1 MPITLLPVNPIQS
14 LEITSETQMQQFG
27 EKLAPHL
34 QIGDLIILEGPLGAG
49 KTRLAQSIGK
59 GLLVKNE
66 ITSPTFVIAKNYLGR
81 TPFIHADAYRLL
93 DSPIGGLQ
101 DLDLDVENSVTVVE
115 WGSDFAAQLNDQ
127 YLLITILIVEESK
140 RELTVSS
147 VGDRWRS
154 FKL

>member
-1 MPITLLPVNPIQS
+1 VNPIQS
-14 LEITSETQMQQFG
+14 AEISSEAQMQLFG
-27 EKLAPHL
+27 LKLAPHL

-59 GLLVKNE
+59 GLLVKSE

-101 DLDLDVENSVTVVE
+101 DLDLDTENSVTVVE
-115 WGSDFAAQLNDQ
+115 WGKDFAAQLNDQ
-127 YLLITILIVEESK
+127 YLLITISIIDDSK
-140 RELTVSS
+140 RQLAISS
-147 VGDRWRS
+147 VGERW
-154 FKL
+154 KNLNL

>member
-1 MPITLLPVNPIQS
+1 
-14 LEITSETQMQQFG
+14 MQQFG
-27 EKLAPHL
+27 EKLAPLL

-59 GLLVKNE
+59 GLLVKTQ

-101 DLDLDVENSVTVVE
+101 DLDLDTENSVTVVE
-115 WGSDFAAQLNDQ
+115 WGKNFAEQINDQ
-127 YLLITILIVEESK
+127 YLLITISIIDEGK
-140 RELTVSS
+140 RELMISS
-147 VGDRWRS
+147 VGERWKS
-154 FKL
+154 FNL

>member
-1 MPITLLPVNPIQS
+1 
-14 LEITSETQMQQFG
+14 MQQFG
-27 EKLAPHL
+27 LKLATNL

-59 GLLVKNE
+59 GLSVKSE
-66 ITSPTFVIAKNYLGR
+66 ITSPTFVIAKNYQGR

-101 DLDLDVENSVTVVE
+101 DLDLDTENSITVVE

-127 YLLITILIVEESK
+127 YLLITISIVDDSK
-140 RELTVSS
+140 RQLAISS
-147 VGDRWRS
+147 VGERWKS
-154 FKL
+154 FNL

>member
-1 MPITLLPVNPIQS
+1 
-14 LEITSETQMQQFG
+14 MQQFG
-27 EKLAPHL
+27 LTLAPHL

-101 DLDLDVENSVTVVE
+101 DLDLDIENSVTVVE
-115 WGSDFAAQLNDQ
+115 WGKNFAEQINDQ
-127 YLLITILIVEESK
+127 YLLITISIVDDSK
-140 RELTVSS
+140 RQLAISS
-147 VGDRWRS
+147 VGERW
-154 FKL
+154 KNLNL

>member
-1 MPITLLPVNPIQS
+1 MH
-14 LEITSETQMQQFG
+14 QFG

-127 YLLITILIVEESK
+127 YLLITISIVDDSK
-140 RELTVSS
+140 RELAISS
-147 VGDRWRS
+147 VGERWKS
-154 FKL
+154 FNL

>member
-1 MPITLLPVNPIQS
+1 
-14 LEITSETQMQQFG
+14 MQQFG
-27 EKLAPHL
+27 LKLAVNL

-59 GLLVKNE
+59 GLSVKSE
-66 ITSPTFVIAKNYLGR
+66 ITSPTFVIAKNYQGR

-101 DLDLDVENSVTVVE
+101 DLDLDTENSVTVVE

-127 YLLITILIVEESK
+127 YLLITISIVDDSK
-140 RELTVSS
+140 RQLAISS
-147 VGDRWRS
+147 VGERWKS
-154 FKL
+154 FNL

>member
-1 MPITLLPVNPIQS
+1 
-14 LEITSETQMQQFG
+14 
-27 EKLAPHL
+27 
-34 QIGDLIILEGPLGAG
+34 
-49 KTRLAQSIGK
+49 
-59 GLLVKNE
+59 
-66 ITSPTFVIAKNYLGR
+66 
-81 TPFIHADAYRLL
+81 
-93 DSPIGGLQ
+93 LQ

-127 YLLITILIVEESK
+127 YLLITISIVDESK

>member
-1 MPITLLPVNPIQS
+1 
-14 LEITSETQMQQFG
+14 MQQFG
-27 EKLAPHL
+27 LKLAVHL

-59 GLLVKNE
+59 GLLVKGE

-101 DLDLDVENSVTVVE
+101 DLDLDTDNSVTVVE
-115 WGSDFAAQLNDQ
+115 WGKNFAEQLNDQ
-127 YLLITILIVEESK
+127 YLLITISIIDELSRELIV
-140 RELTVSS
+140 SS
-147 VGDRWRS
+147 IGERWKS
-154 FKL
+154 FNL

>member
-1 MPITLLPVNPIQS
+1 
-14 LEITSETQMQQFG
+14 MQLFG
-27 EKLAPHL
+27 LKLAPHL

-59 GLLVKNE
+59 GLLVKSE

-101 DLDLDVENSVTVVE
+101 DLDLDTENSVTVVE
-115 WGSDFAAQLNDQ
+115 WGKDFAAQLNDQ
-127 YLLITILIVEESK
+127 YLLITISIVDDSK
-140 RELTVSS
+140 RQLAISS
-147 VGDRWRS
+147 VGERW
-154 FKL
+154 KNLNL

>member
-1 MPITLLPVNPIQS
+1 
-14 LEITSETQMQQFG
+14 MQQFG
-27 EKLAPHL
+27 LKLAAHL

-59 GLLVKNE
+59 GLSIKSE

-93 DSPIGGLQ
+93 DSPTGGLQ

-115 WGSDFAAQLNDQ
+115 WGSDFAAHLNDQ
-127 YLLITILIVEESK
+127 YLLITISIID
-140 RELTVSS
+140 ELSRKLKVSG
-147 VGDRWRS
+147 VGDRWQG
-154 FKL
+154 FNL